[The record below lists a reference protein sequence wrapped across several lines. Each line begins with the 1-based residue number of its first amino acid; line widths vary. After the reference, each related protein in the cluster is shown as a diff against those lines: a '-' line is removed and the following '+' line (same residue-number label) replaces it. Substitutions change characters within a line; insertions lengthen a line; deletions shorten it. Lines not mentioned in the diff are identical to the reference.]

1 MVVSQPSEVGVV
13 VGASSAVAAGAAAP
27 ATTASAAASTA
38 SSTSVVGVVVVA
50 VPLGPPAVVEV
61 GHAVLLVQRARGSL
75 RT

>member
-27 ATTASAAASTA
+27 APAASAAASG
-38 SSTSVVGVVVVA
+38 TSVVGVVVVA

-61 GHAVLLVQRARGSL
+61 GHAVLLV
-75 RT
+75 